1 MAFWNRK
8 KKAKDLDI
16 SDSVSVEIQQ
26 DSNISGKSL
35 DIIEEIADTK
45 QEKFSSVD
53 RKDQK
58 RLVRECCESAM
69 ENDRQI
75 AEAKKEYEK
84 ITSHLSDIQK
94 IDRISGS
101 DRKEMVDICKN
112 IVNLINERNR
122 YKNRTLTI
130 TEAQMR
136 RFEPYEEELVDE
148 IKKMYSAEAYQ
159 KAIESDISNLKKEK
173 ELLYN
178 EQREILGRQNSLK
191 SMAKVLSVLIVS
203 LFVLF
208 VVIYYALE
216 TDMTLPYLGTVF
228 LAAVSATVIFLEANK
243 NKRDMLLNDRKVN
256 KAVGLMNRVKIKYV
270 NNVNMLS
277 YNCEKYSVKNAKD
290 FEEKWNEYCKMKE
303 YERRFRENTE
313 KLDFNSECLVSL
325 LQENGIVDSEIW
337 TRQALAIIDEREM
350 VEIRHVLNQGR
361 QKLRESIEYNEK
373 IKAGTVQQIDELI
386 TKYPDMQDE
395 LLGIV
400 KEYSALSV

>member
-373 IKAGTVQQIDELI
+373 VKAGTVQQIDELI
-386 TKYPDMQDE
+386 TSYPDMQDE

>member
-122 YKNRTLTI
+122 YKNKTLTI